1 MENKESILKGGKYIY
16 QFKCRILVISIFI
29 TILINLLLLIDPPI
43 NLNLQ
48 LITHLILTVWGF
60 SFVPSFIYFLNYLN
74 NKIFQEGLLIDNFL
88 KFSLFLVPIL
98 LAQYFMIKYYMR
110 KISV

>member
-1 MENKESILKGGKYIY
+1 MY

-48 LITHLILTVWGF
+48 LITHLIFTVWGF

-74 NKIFQEGLLIDNFL
+74 NKTFQEGLLIDNFL
-88 KFSLFLVPIL
+88 KFSLLLVPIL